1 VGAARFCTLRR
12 RCSTTT
18 ENRAGQENVARM
30 RQEEARHQ
38 VELVGTELGANIDTQ
53 FHE

>member
-1 VGAARFCTLRR
+1 VGGARFCTLRR

-18 ENRAGQENVARM
+18 ENRAGQENAVRM
-30 RQEEARHQ
+30 RQEQARHQ
-38 VELVGTELGANIDTQ
+38 VELVGRELRANIDTQ